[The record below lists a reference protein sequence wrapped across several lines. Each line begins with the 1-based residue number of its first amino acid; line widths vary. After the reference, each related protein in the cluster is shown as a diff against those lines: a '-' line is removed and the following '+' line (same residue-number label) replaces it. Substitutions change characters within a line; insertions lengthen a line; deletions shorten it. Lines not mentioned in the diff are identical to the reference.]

1 MNKKDRSSGKL
12 RRIGIQD
19 VYQQIC
25 DYIAVYSLDEIFQRF
40 GEYQCASIKGR
51 GQSYGVKAIKR
62 QTREG
67 NGFKYFGKADVRHC
81 FESINIDILLA
92 QMRKRVKNDDL
103 MQLVETLLRTFE
115 KGLSIGSFLSQHL
128 CNLFM
133 SILYHYL
140 AESEDCFFVR
150 SGHKVHNFT
159 HQLFYMD
166 DIFVCG
172 NNRSKLIQT
181 MKLLFK
187 KAKEIGLTI
196 KATWIVRD
204 INQQKFVDI
213 MGIKIYYNHTEIRK
227 TVQKRVRHCMIRI
240 NRAIRKHQIIN
251 IKLCRKF
258 LSYYGLLKNTD
269 SKSIMHRYKV
279 KQLLKKAKGAVRNES
294 KNRYETRICPNPNNQ
309 RYRLYPALSA

>member
-1 MNKKDRSSGKL
+1 
-12 RRIGIQD
+12 
-19 VYQQIC
+19 
-25 DYIAVYSLDEIFQRF
+25 
-40 GEYQCASIKGR
+40 
-51 GQSYGVKAIKR
+51 
-62 QTREG
+62 
-67 NGFKYFGKADVRHC
+67 
-81 FESINIDILLA
+81 
-92 QMRKRVKNDDL
+92 
-103 MQLVETLLRTFE
+103 
-115 KGLSIGSFLSQHL
+115 
-128 CNLFM
+128 M

-166 DIFVCG
+166 DIFICG

-227 TVQKRVRHCMIRI
+227 TV
-240 NRAIRKHQIIN
+240 
-251 IKLCRKF
+251 
-258 LSYYGLLKNTD
+258 
-269 SKSIMHRYKV
+269 
-279 KQLLKKAKGAVRNES
+279 
-294 KNRYETRICPNPNNQ
+294 
-309 RYRLYPALSA
+309 